1 MAQQAPQVV
10 KLDDYR
16 RNSWSAIDLTWE
28 HVAFKAVAALAQGER
43 LRAALLLPQAE
54 SITRLHTPA
63 DDPRRAATLTLLAR
77 WQLGLCN
84 WPAAERLL
92 IEADRC
98 WLASAAWLDRLR
110 PGETAEQQGECRR
123 LLQRATTFT
132 ASLLE
137 RHETGLASPGSS
149 QPATRP
155 PQARGRGDDRHG
167 QSRALEG
174 NEPSLL
180 LIKAQPRPR
189 KAATPWSG
197 NQIPRG
203 GSPLW

>member
-10 KLDDYR
+10 RLDDYR

-54 SITRLHTPA
+54 SFTRLHTPA

-110 PGETAEQQGECRR
+110 PGETAEQQAECRR

-149 QPATRP
+149 P
-155 PQARGRGDDRHG
+155 
-167 QSRALEG
+167 
-174 NEPSLL
+174 L
-180 LIKAQPRPR
+180 LITSLPPDRR
-189 KAATPWSG
+189 KLEAAVTTATA
-197 NQIPRG
+197 NLE
-203 GSPLW
+203 PLRVMSQAYS